1 VTKFDWEKDP
11 YAQAASHHKKRQSRQ
26 DALKKKA
33 AMLIKKERELQAPYQ
48 SGVNSG
54 REQER
59 ARIVELIEN
68 GTESIAK
75 TWVFSNAISAA
86 EFKTDDGTDAVSVDD
101 AWLALE
107 AQLNWLLKEIK
118 GEK

>member
-1 VTKFDWEKDP
+1 MTPE
-11 YAQAASHHKKRQSRQ
+11 QMMRQN
-26 DALKKKA
+26 
-33 AMLIKKERELQAPYQ
+33 ELVKGGIEFGINA
-48 SGVNSG
+48 
-54 REQER
+54 ER

-75 TWVFSNAISAA
+75 TWTFSNAISAA
-86 EFKTDDGTDAVSVDD
+86 EFKTEDGTDAVSVDD

-107 AQLNWLLKEIK
+107 AQLNWLLREIK

>member
-1 VTKFDWEKDP
+1 LKDFSEYIPDEAGLVLGGDQIEKIIHIAT
-11 YAQAASHHKKRQSRQ
+11 Y
-26 DALKKKA
+26 
-33 AMLIKKERELQAPYQ
+33 KERE
-48 SGVNSG
+48 
-54 REQER
+54 
-59 ARIVELIEN
+59 RIVELIEN

-75 TWVFSNAISAA
+75 TWVFSNAISAT

-107 AQLNWLLKEIK
+107 AQLNWLLQEIK